1 MDDFISEKTA
11 VREKLSGAK
20 LSVSLPKAAQWEE
33 KMASFR
39 APAEKNT
46 SVTVGTEVPVE
57 PYGEEK
63 GAVTKFFRR
72 ALRKCFRWYAEPLV
86 TRQNEVNRAL
96 LERIEELEAELER
109 LKGTD
114 GK

>member
-1 MDDFISEKTA
+1 MDDFISEKSA

-20 LSVSLPKAAQWEE
+20 LSVSLPQAAAWEE

-39 APAEKNT
+39 REKGKNT
-46 SVTVGTEVPVE
+46 AVTVGTEVPVE

-63 GAVTKFFRR
+63 GTVTRIFRR
-72 ALRKCFRWYAEPLV
+72 ALRKCVRWYAEPLV

-96 LERIEELEAELER
+96 LERIEELEAEIER
-109 LKGTD
+109 LKETKGE
-114 GK
+114 

>member
-11 VREKLSGAK
+11 AREKLSGAK
-20 LSVSLPKAAQWEE
+20 LSVSLPKAAAWEE

-39 APAEKNT
+39 MAKEKNT

-57 PYGEEK
+57 PYGEET
-63 GAVTKFFRR
+63 GAAKRFFRR
-72 ALRKCFRWYAEPLV
+72 ALRKCVRWYAEPLV
-86 TRQNEVNRAL
+86 SRQNEVNRAL
-96 LERIEELEAELER
+96 LERIEELEAEIER

-114 GK
+114 GE